1 MMTRILAILAPGI
14 FLLFTACSGSNS
26 KPPQPTSG
34 NEVEQSVLDNLYDHA
49 NQAKASCASAYTPVM
64 VLAAQQYLAAPQ
76 TPCGGAGGAI
86 PGNPMGGAIGG
97 APVAGA
103 PVGVPP
109 SIATFDP
116 FSVAVAAQVQQIPT
130 SQGIYPGAPVC
141 GAPQVPQMPVPQPKT
156 DACKNDLKN
165 LIATFSTIKS
175 KNGKVL
181 YANLPEAQKW
191 LAETLG
197 GLINQIGG
205 NVQAQLPGAPMQDP
219 NFQAFLLAQGGR
231 AALQMAPQTGSALPA
246 QLLQQYMGQVPALG
260 IPMNAFQQYLGG

>member
-1 MMTRILAILAPGI
+1 MLTRILAILAPAI
-14 FLLFTACSGSNS
+14 FLFFTACSGGNS
-26 KPPQPTSG
+26 KPPQSSNTDDG
-34 NEVEQSVLDNLYDHA
+34 NAVEQSVLDNLYDHA
-49 NQAKASCASAYTPVM
+49 NRAKASCAVDYTPVM

-76 TPCGGAGGAI
+76 IPCGAGGGAI
-86 PGNPMGGAIGG
+86 PGNPGMGIPGGAIPSGPG
-97 APVAGA
+97 AP
-103 PVGVPP
+103 
-109 SIATFDP
+109 ILATFDP
-116 FSVAVAAQVQQIPT
+116 FSVAVAPQAQPQAA
-130 SQGIYPGAPVC
+130 GIYPGAPVC
-141 GAPQVPQMPVPQPKT
+141 GTRQVPQIPVPQPKT
-156 DACKNDLKN
+156 DTCKNDLKN

-181 YANLPEAQKW
+181 YANLPQAQQW

-231 AALQMAPQTGSALPA
+231 AALQMAPQTGSAIPM
-246 QLLQQYMGQVPALG
+246 QLLQQYMGQVPTMG

>member
-1 MMTRILAILAPGI
+1 MMIRILAFLAPGI
-14 FLLFTACSGSNS
+14 FLFFTACSGSSS
-26 KPPQPTSG
+26 KPPQPTGG

-49 NQAKASCASAYTPVM
+49 NRAKASCASDYTPVM

-86 PGNPMGGAIGG
+86 PGNPGGGFIGGAPLAG

-103 PVGVPP
+103 PVMAGFP
-109 SIATFDP
+109 
-116 FSVAVAAQVQQIPT
+116 VAQPT
-130 SQGIYPGAPVC
+130 QGIYPGAPVC

-156 DACKNDLKN
+156 DSCKNDLKN

-181 YANLPEAQKW
+181 YANLPEAQQW

-219 NFQAFLLAQGGR
+219 NFQAFLLAQGGK
-231 AALQMAPQTGSALPA
+231 AALQMAPQTGSAIPM
-246 QLLQQYMGQVPALG
+246 QLLQQYMGQVPTLG
-260 IPMNAFQQYLGG
+260 IPMNTFQQYLGG

>member
-1 MMTRILAILAPGI
+1 MMTRILAILAPAV
-14 FLLFTACSGSNS
+14 FLFFTACSGSNS
-26 KPPQPTSG
+26 KPPQPTGG
-34 NEVEQSVLDNLYDHA
+34 NEVEQTVLDNLYDHA
-49 NQAKASCASAYTPVM
+49 NRAKSSCASDYTPVM

-76 TPCGGAGGAI
+76 IPCGAGGGAI
-86 PGNPMGGAIGG
+86 PGAPMAG

-103 PVGVPP
+103 PVMAG
-109 SIATFDP
+109 FDP
-116 FSVAVAAQVQQIPT
+116 FSVAVAG
-130 SQGIYPGAPVC
+130 QGQPQMGGVYPGAPVC
-141 GAPQVPQMPVPQPKT
+141 GTRQVPQVPVPQPKT
-156 DACKNDLKN
+156 DTCKNDLKN

-181 YANLPEAQKW
+181 YANLPEAQQW

-231 AALQMAPQTGSALPA
+231 AALQMAPQTGSAIPM
-246 QLLQQYMGQVPALG
+246 QLLQHYMGQVPALG
-260 IPMNAFQQYLGG
+260 IPMNTFQQYLGG